1 MDLEEFSRYIAKE
14 AELIQADLKDPGA
27 GMEARS
33 ESTLS
38 RIERQVSEIRGNT
51 KELIERVPE
60 NLSPLLIGIKESVL
74 EIMSSSWKQQSTERA
89 RPASL
94 GGNWIMDTI
103 GKLTPQEK
111 KLFKLCFQNGLITY
125 EDMAERLGISL
136 ITTRGIVNRLF
147 QDVDKRRLFCK
158 KRQDGFINVGLTEA
172 VEREANKKYKTGL
185 DKNEKFLRIVNKAYR
200 PKGFDSL

>member
-1 MDLEEFSRYIAKE
+1 MGLEELSRYIAKE
-14 AELIQADLKDPGA
+14 AERIQADLKDPGA

-111 KLFKLCFQNGLITY
+111 KLFKLLSEFFTIESSSSTHCESGMLCSDWGSGRAF
-125 EDMAERLGISL
+125 S
-136 ITTRGIVNRLF
+136 
-147 QDVDKRRLFCK
+147 C
-158 KRQDGFINVGLTEA
+158 
-172 VEREANKKYKTGL
+172 
-185 DKNEKFLRIVNKAYR
+185 
-200 PKGFDSL
+200 S

>member
-1 MDLEEFSRYIAKE
+1 MDLEEFSRYITKE
-14 AELIQADLKDPGA
+14 AELIQANLKAPEAD
-27 GMEARS
+27 METRS

-38 RIERQVSEIRGNT
+38 RIERQVSEIHGNT

-74 EIMSSSWKQQSTERA
+74 EIMSSSWKQHSTDRA
-89 RPASL
+89 GQVLPK
-94 GGNWIMDTI
+94 GNWVMDTLE
-103 GKLTPQEK
+103 KLTPQEK

-125 EDMAERLGISL
+125 EDLAERLGISL

-158 KRQDGFINVGLTEA
+158 KRRDGFINVGLTEV

-185 DKNEKFLRIVNKAYR
+185 DKNEKFSRIVNKAYR
-200 PKGFDSL
+200 PKGLDSL